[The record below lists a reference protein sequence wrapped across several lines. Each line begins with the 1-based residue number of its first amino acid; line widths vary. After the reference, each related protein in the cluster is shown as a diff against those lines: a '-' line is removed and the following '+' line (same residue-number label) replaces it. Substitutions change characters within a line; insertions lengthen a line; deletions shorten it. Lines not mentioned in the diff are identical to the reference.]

1 MNKYYTKLNSS
12 FIKNPSEILKF
23 KGENFFTFGVD
34 TKELKGKTL
43 LRFFQIN
50 DIEQFFNTINN
61 YNFKIPPNTIQ
72 IWQIENQGWLDI
84 HRDRGESK
92 VSLNYYIETS
102 ADDTIFYK
110 PKDQLVREDY
120 YEYEFDDVEV
130 QDSFTALTGE
140 SYLLNINELHSV
152 TKKDDKTRYILQYS
166 WNEDYETVL
175 ESLKD
180 LICE

>member
-1 MNKYYTKLNSS
+1 MNKYYTKLKSS
-12 FIKNPSEILKF
+12 FLKNESEILKY

-34 TKELKGKTL
+34 TKELRGKTL

-50 DIEQFFNTINN
+50 DIENFCKTTQN
-61 YNFKIPPNTIQ
+61 YNFKIPPNAIQ
-72 IWQIENQGWLDI
+72 IWQIENQGWLDV

-92 VSLNYYIETS
+92 TSLNYYIDTS
-102 ADDTIFYK
+102 LDETIFYT
-110 PKDQLVREDY
+110 PKDGIEREDY
-120 YEYEFDDVEV
+120 YEYEFDELNIV
-130 QDSFTALTGE
+130 DSFAADSGE

-152 TKKDDKTRYILQYS
+152 TKKDSKTRVLLQYS

-180 LICE
+180 LV